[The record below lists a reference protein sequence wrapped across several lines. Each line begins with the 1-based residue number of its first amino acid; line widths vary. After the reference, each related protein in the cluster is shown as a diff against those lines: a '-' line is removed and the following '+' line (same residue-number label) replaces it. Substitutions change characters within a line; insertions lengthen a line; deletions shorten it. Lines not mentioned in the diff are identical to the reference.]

1 MGITSEVK
9 KAPRSNEIEQRVL
22 TVTPAHAEKWLT
34 MNSPDNRRIRPS
46 HVRHLAKQME
56 LGRWMLSPEPIVFSP
71 QHLLD
76 GQHRLS
82 AVLMSGCTIEAS
94 VALVQNENVFR
105 VLDQGVNRNNSDLTG
120 IPSTVLQPLQWLLK
134 QCVKSLRGQ
143 KVVIDDIER
152 LQETNVFALS
162 NRINDV
168 IKPKDRR
175 FKSAPFRAAYVMA
188 VELKLCDLETADRIY
203 TDLSH
208 MNMTDWSRMM
218 QSTFHRFE
226 TAKIHGT
233 VNSLRSEFFMTG
245 MYLFSQANSKKTKII
260 LTEKFLEETEKR
272 VRNRINLLYRK
283 NES

>member
-1 MGITSEVK
+1 
-9 KAPRSNEIEQRVL
+9 VL
-22 TVTPAHAEKWLT
+22 T
-34 MNSPDNRRIRPS
+34 
-46 HVRHLAKQME
+46 
-56 LGRWMLSPEPIVFSP
+56 
-71 QHLLD
+71 
-76 GQHRLS
+76 
-82 AVLMSGCTIEAS
+82 
-94 VALVQNENVFR
+94 
-105 VLDQGVNRNNSDLTG
+105 
-120 IPSTVLQPLQWLLK
+120 PLQWLLK
-134 QCVKSLRGQ
+134 HSVTGIRG
-143 KVVIDDIER
+143 KIVIDDIER
-152 LQETNVFALS
+152 IRDENIFTLS
-162 NRINDV
+162 YRINDV

-175 FKSAPFRAAYVMA
+175 FKSAAFRAAYIMA

-260 LTEKFLEETEKR
+260 LTEKFLEETEKQ

>member
-9 KAPRSNEIEQRVL
+9 KAPRSKEIEQRVL
-22 TVTPAHAEKWLT
+22 TVTPAHAEKWLE
-34 MNSPDNRRIRPS
+34 MNTDNRRIRPS

-71 QHLLD
+71 QRLLD

-94 VALVQNENVFR
+94 VALVQNEDVFR
-105 VLDQGVNRNNSDLTG
+105 VLDQGVNRNNTDLTG

-134 QCVKSLRGQ
+134 QSINGMRAGKI
-143 KVVIDDIER
+143 VVDDIER
-152 LQETNVFALS
+152 IRNENIFTLS
-162 NRINDV
+162 NRINDI

-175 FKSAPFRAAYVMA
+175 FKSAPFRAAYIMA
-188 VELKLCDLETADRIY
+188 VDLKMCDLETADRIY

-218 QSTFHRFE
+218 QNIFHRFE
-226 TAKIHGT
+226 TTKVNGA
-233 VNSLRSEFFMTG
+233 VNSLRNEFFMAG
-245 MYLFSQANSKKTKII
+245 MYLFSEANSKKTKII
-260 LTEKFLEETEKR
+260 LTEKFIENTENR

-283 NES
+283 GES

>member
-9 KAPRSNEIEQRVL
+9 KAPRSKEIEQRVL

-94 VALVQNENVFR
+94 VALVQNEDVFR
-105 VLDQGVNRNNSDLTG
+105 VLDQGVNRNLTDLTC
-120 IPSTVLQPLQWLLK
+120 IPSPVLTPLQWLLK
-134 QCVKSLRGQ
+134 HSVTGIRG
-143 KVVIDDIER
+143 KIVIDDIER
-152 LQETNVFALS
+152 IRDENIFTLS
-162 NRINDV
+162 YRINDV

-175 FKSAPFRAAYVMA
+175 FKSAAFRAAYIMA
-188 VELKLCDLETADRIY
+188 VELKMCTQETADRVY

-208 MNMTDWSRMM
+208 MNMTEWSRMM
-218 QSTFHRFE
+218 QNLFHQFE
-226 TAKIHGT
+226 TLKAQGT
-233 VNSLRSEFFMTG
+233 TNNLRNEVFMRALYMFSE
-245 MYLFSQANSKKTKII
+245 AESKKTSIRI
-260 LTEKFLEETEKR
+260 TEQFVANAEKR

-283 NES
+283 GEH

>member
-22 TVTPAHAEKWLT
+22 KVTPAHAEKWLT
-34 MNSPDNRRIRPS
+34 MNTGNRRIRPS

-71 QHLLD
+71 QRLLD

-94 VALVQNENVFR
+94 VALVQNEDVFR
-105 VLDQGVNRNNSDLTG
+105 VLDQGVNRNNSDLMG

-134 QCVKSLRGQ
+134 HSVNSLRKG
-143 KVVIDDIER
+143 KIVIDDIER
-152 LQETNVFALS
+152 IRNENIFTLS
-162 NRINDV
+162 NRINEV

-175 FKSAPFRAAYVMA
+175 FKSAPFRAAYIMA
-188 VELKLCDLETADRIY
+188 VDLKMCDLETADRIY

-218 QSTFHRFE
+218 QNIFHRFE

-233 VNSLRSEFFMTG
+233 INSLRNEFFMAG
-245 MYLFSQANSKKTKII
+245 MYLFSEANSKKTKII

>member
-22 TVTPAHAEKWLT
+22 KVTPAHAEKWLE
-34 MNSPDNRRIRPS
+34 MNTGNRRIRPS

-56 LGRWMLSPEPIVFSP
+56 MGRWMLSPEPIVFSP
-71 QHLLD
+71 QRLLD

-94 VALVQNENVFR
+94 VALVQNEDVFR
-105 VLDQGVNRNNSDLTG
+105 VLDQGVNRNNSDLMG

-134 QCVKSLRGQ
+134 HSVNSLRKG
-143 KVVIDDIER
+143 KIVIDDIER
-152 LQETNVFALS
+152 IKNENIFTLS
-162 NRINDV
+162 YRANDI

-175 FKSAPFRAAYVMA
+175 FKSAPFRAAYIMA
-188 VELKLCDLETADRIY
+188 VDLKMCDLETADRIY

-218 QSTFHRFE
+218 QNIFHRFE
-226 TAKIHGT
+226 TTKVHGT
-233 VNSLRSEFFMTG
+233 VNSLRSEFYIAG
-245 MYLFSQANSKKTKII
+245 MYLFSEANSKTTKII

-283 NES
+283 GEH

>member
-9 KAPRSNEIEQRVL
+9 KAPRSKEIEQRVI
-22 TVTPAHAEKWLT
+22 TVTPAHAEKWLE
-34 MNSPDNRRIRPS
+34 MNTGNRRIRPS

-56 LGRWMLSPEPIVFSP
+56 MGRWMLSPEPIVFTP
-71 QHLLD
+71 NRLLD

-94 VALVQNENVFR
+94 VALVQNEDVFR
-105 VLDQGVNRNNSDLTG
+105 VLDQGANRNISDLSG
-120 IPSTVLQPLQWLLK
+120 IPSAVLQPLQWLLK
-134 QCVKSLRGQ
+134 HSVNSLRKG
-143 KVVIDDIER
+143 KIVISDVER
-152 LQETNVFALS
+152 ISNVNIFTLS

-175 FKSAPFRAAYVMA
+175 FKSAPFRAAYIMA
-188 VELKLCDLETADRIY
+188 VDLKMCDLETADRIY

-218 QSTFHRFE
+218 QNIFHRFE
-226 TAKIHGT
+226 TTKVHGA
-233 VNSLRSEFFMTG
+233 VNSLRNEFFMAG
-245 MYLFSQANSKKTKII
+245 MYLFSEANSKKTKII
-260 LTEKFLEETEKR
+260 LTEKFIENTENR

>member
-9 KAPRSNEIEQRVL
+9 KAPRSKEIEQRVL
-22 TVTPAHAEKWLT
+22 TVTPAHAEKWLE
-34 MNSPDNRRIRPS
+34 MNTDNRRIRPS

-71 QHLLD
+71 QRLLD

-94 VALVQNENVFR
+94 VALVQNEDVFR
-105 VLDQGVNRNNSDLTG
+105 VLDQGVNRNNTDLTG

-134 QCVKSLRGQ
+134 QSINGMRAGKI
-143 KVVIDDIER
+143 VVDDIER
-152 LQETNVFALS
+152 IRNENIFTLS
-162 NRINDV
+162 NRINDI

-175 FKSAPFRAAYVMA
+175 FKSAPFRAAYIMA
-188 VELKLCDLETADRIY
+188 VDLKMCDLETADRIY

-218 QSTFHRFE
+218 QNIFHRFE
-226 TAKIHGT
+226 TTKVHGA
-233 VNSLRSEFFMTG
+233 VNSLRNEFFMAG
-245 MYLFSQANSKKTKII
+245 MYLFSEANSKKTKII
-260 LTEKFLEETEKR
+260 LTEKFIENTENR

-283 NES
+283 GES

>member
-94 VALVQNENVFR
+94 VALVQHEDVFR
-105 VLDQGVNRNNSDLTG
+105 VLDQGVNRNLTDLTC
-120 IPSTVLQPLQWLLK
+120 IPSPVLTPLQWLLK
-134 QCVKSLRGQ
+134 HSVTGIRG
-143 KVVIDDIER
+143 KIVIDDIER
-152 LQETNVFALS
+152 IRDENIFTLS
-162 NRINDV
+162 YRINDV

-175 FKSAPFRAAYVMA
+175 FKSAAFRAAYIMA
-188 VELKLCDLETADRIY
+188 VDLKMCTQETADRVY

-208 MNMTDWSRMM
+208 MNMTEWSRMM
-218 QSTFHRFE
+218 QNLFHQFE
-226 TAKIHGT
+226 TLKAQGT
-233 VNSLRSEFFMTG
+233 TNNLRNEVFMRALYMFSE
-245 MYLFSQANSKKTKII
+245 AESKKTSIRI
-260 LTEKFLEETEKR
+260 TEQFVANAEKR

>member
-9 KAPRSNEIEQRVL
+9 KAPRSKEIEQRVL
-22 TVTPAHAEKWLT
+22 TVTPAHAEKWLE
-34 MNSPDNRRIRPS
+34 MNTGNRRIRPS

-56 LGRWMLSPEPIVFSP
+56 MGRWMLSPEPIVFSP
-71 QHLLD
+71 QRLLD

-94 VALVQNENVFR
+94 VALVQNEDVFR
-105 VLDQGVNRNNSDLTG
+105 VLDQGVNRNNTDLTG

-134 QCVKSLRGQ
+134 QSINGMRAGKI
-143 KVVIDDIER
+143 VVDDIER
-152 LQETNVFALS
+152 IRNENIFTLS
-162 NRINDV
+162 NRINDI

-175 FKSAPFRAAYVMA
+175 FKSAPFRAAYIMA
-188 VELKLCDLETADRIY
+188 VDLKMCDLETADRIY

-218 QSTFHRFE
+218 QNIFHRFE
-226 TAKIHGT
+226 TTKVHGS
-233 VNSLRSEFFMTG
+233 VNSLRSEFFMAG
-245 MYLFSQANSKKTKII
+245 MYLFSEANSKKTKII

-283 NES
+283 DES

>member
-22 TVTPAHAEKWLT
+22 TVTPAHAEKWLE
-34 MNSPDNRRIRPS
+34 MNTGNRRIRPS

-71 QHLLD
+71 QRLLD

-94 VALVQNENVFR
+94 VALVQNEDVFR
-105 VLDQGVNRNNSDLTG
+105 VLDQGVNRNLTDLTC
-120 IPSTVLQPLQWLLK
+120 IPSPVLTPLQWLLK
-134 QCVKSLRGQ
+134 HSVTGIRG
-143 KVVIDDIER
+143 KIVIDDIER
-152 LQETNVFALS
+152 IRDENIFTLS
-162 NRINDV
+162 YRINDV

-175 FKSAPFRAAYVMA
+175 FKSAAFRAAYIMA
-188 VELKLCDLETADRIY
+188 VDLKMCTQETANRVY

-208 MNMTDWSRMM
+208 MNMTEWSRMM
-218 QSTFHRFE
+218 QNLFHQFE
-226 TAKIHGT
+226 TLKAQGT
-233 VNSLRSEFFMTG
+233 TNNLRNEVFMRALYMFSE
-245 MYLFSQANSKKTKII
+245 AESKKTSIRI
-260 LTEKFLEETEKR
+260 TEQFVANAEKR